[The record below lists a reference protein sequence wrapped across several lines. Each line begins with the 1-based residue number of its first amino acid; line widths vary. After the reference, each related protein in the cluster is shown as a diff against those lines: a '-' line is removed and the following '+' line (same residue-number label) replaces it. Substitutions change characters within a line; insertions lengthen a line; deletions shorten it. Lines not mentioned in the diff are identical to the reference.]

1 MMTAMIE
8 LNTDNV
14 SHYLRDRGFAD
25 VQSVEPLL
33 GGVSNVVFRVETD
46 DRLLV
51 LKQSRPQLRTEAP
64 WFSDLSRIF
73 REIDVMEAL
82 HPTLPDVVPEVLFRD
97 DENYAFV
104 MSHAPT
110 PCRDWRSILLRGEV
124 LPEFGEKAGRILGA
138 IHQWTHENRRAVEP
152 FRNQTV
158 FDQLRI
164 DPFYRRVSERHP
176 DLGRPIG
183 ALIEQLRSS
192 TTALCHGDFS
202 PKNLLLHRDS
212 FTLVDYET
220 AHFGDPTFDI
230 GFCLSHLFLKLIH
243 LPPQWRKLRDTIRG
257 FWHGYTSNIMFAPP
271 EQLCEAGAGHLGACL
286 LARVDGTSPAPYLK
300 EEHKQEIARRL
311 SRRFLQERFHRVED
325 PLQLALDDVTRI
337 QHRE

>member
-1 MMTAMIE
+1 MLE
-8 LNTDNV
+8 LTPENACD
-14 SHYLRDRGFAD
+14 YLRDCGFAD
-25 VQSVEPLL
+25 VRSVEPLP
-33 GGVSNVVFRVETD
+33 GGVSNVVFRVETN

-64 WFSDLSRIF
+64 WFSDPSRIF
-73 REIDVMEAL
+73 REIEVMEAL
-82 HPTLPDVVPEVLFRD
+82 HPALPEVVPKVVFRD

-110 PCRDWRSILLRGEV
+110 PCSDWRSVLLRGEIQPA
-124 LPEFGEKAGRILGA
+124 LGANAGQILGT
-138 IHQWTHENRRAVEP
+138 IHEWTHQNRRAVEP
-152 FRNQTV
+152 FRDQTV
-158 FDQLRI
+158 FDQLRVN
-164 DPFYRRVSERHP
+164 PFYRRVIERHP
-176 DLGRPIG
+176 DLSRPIG
-183 ALIEQLRSS
+183 VLIEQLRNT

-243 LPPQWRKLRDTIRG
+243 LPLQWRMLRDTIRS
-257 FWHGYTSNIMFAPP
+257 FWHGYTSNMMFAPP
-271 EQLCEAGAGHLGACL
+271 EQLCEAGVGHLGACL

-300 EEHKQEIARRL
+300 EVHKQEIVRRL
-311 SRRFLQERFHRVED
+311 GRRFLHERFHRLEE
-325 PLQLALDDVTRI
+325 PLQLALDEVTRI
-337 QHRE
+337 EYRE